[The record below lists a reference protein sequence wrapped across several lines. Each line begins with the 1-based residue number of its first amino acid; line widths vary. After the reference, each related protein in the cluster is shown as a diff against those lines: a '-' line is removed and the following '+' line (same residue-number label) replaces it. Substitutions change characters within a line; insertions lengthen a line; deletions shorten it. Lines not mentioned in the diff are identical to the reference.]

1 MKFSAHLSEII
12 KQLKEVAR
20 LASSGSKKEDD
31 ITLNV
36 LMKVQNRVL
45 TIKSTD
51 YNIELE
57 ASIPLADAEE
67 DGIIAVNASKLVDVC
82 SRNSNT
88 DNVQFYDDET
98 KGVLVINADNTIYEV
113 RTRSASEFPTF
124 AVEDEVQNLTLT
136 QKQLKKLID
145 LSIFCVSNED
155 FREYLRGVRFEAE
168 GNTLS
173 VFSSDGHRMAILD
186 TQIPTTVAQ
195 PLGALLTKQGT
206 EQISSIIDGSSDSQ
220 VELKFTKNS
229 VSVNCNG
236 YSLKSKLITVP
247 YPNVRNVIPT
257 RLSNEV
263 LLPRKRFA
271 ELINRVS
278 VLSSKRVN
286 GVLFSFSEGKCD
298 LKSEN
303 REHEVATHS
312 ENVPFTGAPIE
323 IALNYMYINDC
334 LSHLSSENVNIK
346 FADPLTSVV
355 ISPVFDSE
363 PAPDEVLPQYV
374 ISKIVL

>member
-124 AVEDEVQNLTLT
+124 AVEDEVQSLTLT

-173 VFSSDGHRMAILD
+173 VFSSDGHRLAILD
-186 TQIPTTVAQ
+186 THR
-195 PLGALLTKQGT
+195 
-206 EQISSIIDGSSDSQ
+206 SQ
-220 VELKFTKNS
+220 LQLHS
-229 VSVNCNG
+229 PWARCSP
-236 YSLKSKLITVP
+236 S
-247 YPNVRNVIPT
+247 
-257 RLSNEV
+257 
-263 LLPRKRFA
+263 
-271 ELINRVS
+271 
-278 VLSSKRVN
+278 
-286 GVLFSFSEGKCD
+286 
-298 LKSEN
+298 
-303 REHEVATHS
+303 REPS
-312 ENVPFTGAPIE
+312 R
-323 IALNYMYINDC
+323 
-334 LSHLSSENVNIK
+334 
-346 FADPLTSVV
+346 
-355 ISPVFDSE
+355 
-363 PAPDEVLPQYV
+363 
-374 ISKIVL
+374 

>member
-1 MKFSAHLSEII
+1 MKFSVHLSEII

-36 LMKVQNRVL
+36 LMKVQNHVL
-45 TIKSTD
+45 SIKSTD

-67 DGIIAVNASKLVDVC
+67 DGVIAVNASKLVDVC

-88 DNVQFYDDET
+88 DNVQFFDDET
-98 KGVLVINADNTIYEV
+98 KGVLVINADNTVYEV
-113 RTRSASEFPTF
+113 WTRSAAEFPSF
-124 AVEDEVQNLTLT
+124 ADEDEVQPLVLT

-206 EQISSIIDGSSDSQ
+206 EQISSIIDGSSDSN

-247 YPNVRNVIPT
+247 YPNVRNIVPTNMSNQVI
-257 RLSNEV
+257 
-263 LLPRKRFA
+263 LPRKRFV

-286 GVLFSFSEGKCD
+286 GVMFSFSEGKCD

-303 REHEVATHS
+303 REHEVATHTES
-312 ENVPFTGAPIE
+312 VPFSGAPIE

-334 LSHLSSENVNIK
+334 LSHLTTDNVMIK
-346 FADPLTSVV
+346 FSEPLTSVV
-355 ISPVFDSE
+355 ISPVFEKD
-363 PAPDEVLPQYV
+363 PTPDEVQTQYI